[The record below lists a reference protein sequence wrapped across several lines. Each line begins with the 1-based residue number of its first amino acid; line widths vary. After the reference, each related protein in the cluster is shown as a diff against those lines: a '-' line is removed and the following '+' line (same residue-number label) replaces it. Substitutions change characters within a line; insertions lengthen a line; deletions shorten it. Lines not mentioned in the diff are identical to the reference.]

1 MFNLYEKE
9 VGRKTLVTLLGI
21 SSVRKEKKNP
31 EEFEKKNR
39 GSL

>member
-9 VGRKTLVTLLGI
+9 VRRYTLVTLLDI
-21 SSVRKEKKNP
+21 SSVRKEKT
-31 EEFEKKNR
+31 EEFEKKNG